1 MKRRI
6 KLLAIICIMLILLS
20 ACSQSGALASREEMN
35 AATKLLRL
43 CTTVLSEQN
52 KVQWVFNGDVVTA
65 TMIGEYTSS
74 NGDTIEEYRVVET
87 TVGNT
92 ETSEMWAKGT
102 IDGAKISYL
111 STTVTNQTTGEAS
124 VTTYINGK
132 LLDLSVFN

>member
-1 MKRRI
+1 MRRI
-6 KLLAIICIMLILLS
+6 RLLAIISIMLILLS